1 VSIDTHSFIFS
12 ASKRERDKIEH
23 EESTRKRVQH
33 EEQELSNKIQEM
45 LQATGLLPSL
55 ERTERW
61 NQPDN
66 ADDKLRQETFSTW
79 FEMKLSELVGTAT
92 WDLEFNVKGNE
103 IAKKKYVNVVCLA
116 CIHIILT
123 IF

>member
-1 VSIDTHSFIFS
+1 MTLTGSYSS

-45 LQATGLLPSL
+45 LHATGLLPSL

-61 NQPDN
+61 NLPDN
-66 ADDKLRQETFSTW
+66 ADDRLRQETFSTW
-79 FEMKLSELVGTAT
+79 FETKLSELVGTAT
-92 WDLEFNVKGNE
+92 WDLEFNIKGNE
-103 IAKKKYVNVVCLA
+103 VAKKKYVNPLC
-116 CIHIILT
+116 
-123 IF
+123 

>member
-1 VSIDTHSFIFS
+1 
-12 ASKRERDKIEH
+12 
-23 EESTRKRVQH
+23 
-33 EEQELSNKIQEM
+33 M

-79 FEMKLSELVGTAT
+79 FETKLSELVGTAT
-92 WDLEFNVKGNE
+92 WDLEFNIKGNE
-103 IAKKKYVNVVCLA
+103 LAKKKYVNTLCLA
-116 CIHIILT
+116 CIHEILT
-123 IF
+123 KFL